1 MWCKKKYAAIYQPF
15 SGLTWFSQSS
25 LVFFPHLLMLLC
37 RLCVNSR
44 VFVRPFVCPVDQHLP
59 LAVAW
64 VWAANV
70 SWQLPVPHT
79 GCQSIAAGAW
89 AAAVGSVMVRSK
101 VRSSTQTCFRRKPLE
116 IIGTGFY
123 GPDILPVFQ
132 PSVSSHW
139 REHRAL
145 MPTLSFFIQYQT
157 RLLLTEWAL
166 SLMPVSLI
174 LAYCCQSHECATV
187 LQKCFQRQKLISWEL
202 LYLVKLQTLFFSFF
216 I

>member
-1 MWCKKKYAAIYQPF
+1 
-15 SGLTWFSQSS
+15 
-25 LVFFPHLLMLLC
+25 MLQC

-116 IIGTGFY
+116 IIGTFFMGQIFFLSSNRQCQVIEGNTEHWCQPY
-123 GPDILPVFQ
+123 LSSSNIRPDSCWQ
-132 PSVSSHW
+132 NGHCHW
-139 REHRAL
+139 C
-145 MPTLSFFIQYQT
+145 QY
-157 RLLLTEWAL
+157 
-166 SLMPVSLI
+166 LI